1 MTSFEKSW
9 AQREVKSM
17 TERIRDTVK
26 PQGALKPRI
35 QTAVNKL
42 QGQTS
47 KMDVMLTKLHER
59 DHQLFD
65 RIVTATQSHDTS
77 TSRVLS
83 SELAE
88 VRKVSRVL
96 GSARNSLEQV
106 QLRLTTIHDLGD
118 AMIAIGPAMSTMKE
132 LKPTMSKFMPE
143 ADSELNSMTETLNGL
158 MVDSLPGDS
167 FEMESG
173 NAMNEETNAILQ
185 EAEAVASQQTD
196 EKFPS
201 IPTTT
206 PTGLPSQ
213 TQSNTQSNPM
223 DFLE

>member
-59 DHQLFD
+59 DQQLFD
-65 RIVTATQSHDTS
+65 RIVTATQNHDTS

-143 ADSELNSMTETLNGL
+143 ADTELNSMTETLNGL

-167 FEMESG
+167 FEMQSD

-201 IPTTT
+201 IPTIPTV
-206 PTGLPSQ
+206 PTGPTSKM
-213 TQSNTQSNPM
+213 QSNPM

>member
-1 MTSFEKSW
+1 MTSFEKTW
-9 AQREVKSM
+9 AQRDVKSM
-17 TERIRDTVK
+17 TEKTRDTVK

-42 QGQTS
+42 QAQTS
-47 KMDVMLTKLHER
+47 KMDVMLTNLHQR
-59 DHQLFD
+59 DQQLFD
-65 RIVTATQSHDTS
+65 RIVTAMQNHDTQA
-77 TSRVLS
+77 SRVLS

-96 GSARNSLEQV
+96 GNTRNSIEQV

-118 AMIAIGPAMSTMKE
+118 AMIAIGPAMSTMKG

-158 MVDSLPGDS
+158 MVDSLSGDS
-167 FEMESG
+167 FEVQDS
-173 NAMNEETNAILQ
+173 AMNEETNAILQ
-185 EAEAVASQQTD
+185 EAEAVAEQQTD
-196 EKFPS
+196 EQFPS
-201 IPTTT
+201 IPTTTPSTT

-213 TQSNTQSNPM
+213 TQSNPM
-223 DFLE
+223 DFLV

>member
-9 AQREVKSM
+9 AHREVKSM
-17 TERIRDTVK
+17 TEKIRDTVK

-42 QGQTS
+42 QVQTS
-47 KMDVMLTKLHER
+47 KMDAMLTNLHQR
-59 DHQLFD
+59 DQQLFD
-65 RIVTATQSHDTS
+65 RIVTAMQNHDTQA
-77 TSRVLS
+77 SRVLS

-96 GSARNSLEQV
+96 GNTRNSIEQV

-118 AMIAIGPAMSTMKE
+118 AMVAIGPAMSTMKG

-158 MVDSLPGDS
+158 MTDSLSGDS
-167 FEMESG
+167 FEVQDS
-173 NAMNEETNAILQ
+173 AMNEETNAILQ
-185 EAEAVASQQTD
+185 EAEAVAEQQTD
-196 EKFPS
+196 EQFPS
-201 IPTTT
+201 IPTTTPSTT

-213 TQSNTQSNPM
+213 TQSNPM

>member
-1 MTSFEKSW
+1 MTSFQKSW
-9 AQREVKSM
+9 AQKEVKSM

-42 QGQTS
+42 QVQTS
-47 KMDVMLTKLHER
+47 KMDIMLTKLRER
-59 DHQLFD
+59 DQQLFD
-65 RIVTATQSHDTS
+65 RIVTATQSHDTQ

-88 VRKVSRVL
+88 VRKVQRVL
-96 GSARNSLEQV
+96 GGARNSLEQV

-118 AMIAIGPAMSTMKE
+118 AMIAIGPAMSTMKD

-158 MVDSLPGDS
+158 MVDSLSGDS
-167 FEMESG
+167 FEMQDST
-173 NAMNEETNAILQ
+173 MNEETNAILQ
-185 EAEAVASQQTD
+185 EASAVAEQQTD
-196 EKFPS
+196 DKFPS

>member
-9 AQREVKSM
+9 AHKEVKSM
-17 TERIRDTVK
+17 TEKIRDTVK

-42 QGQTS
+42 QAQTS
-47 KMDVMLTKLHER
+47 KMDVMLTNLHRR
-59 DHQLFD
+59 DQQIFD
-65 RIVTATQSHDTS
+65 RIVTAMQSHDTQA
-77 TSRVLS
+77 SRVLS

-96 GSARNSLEQV
+96 GNTRNSIEQV

-118 AMIAIGPAMSTMKE
+118 AMVAIGPAMSTMKG

-158 MVDSLPGDS
+158 MTDSLSGDS
-167 FEMESG
+167 LEVQDSV
-173 NAMNEETNAILQ
+173 MNEETNAILQ
-185 EAEAVASQQTD
+185 EAEAVAEQQTD
-196 EKFPS
+196 EQFPS

-206 PTGLPSQ
+206 PSTTPTELPSK
-213 TQSNTQSNPM
+213 TPSNPM

>member
-1 MTSFEKSW
+1 MTSFEKTW

-17 TERIRDTVK
+17 TEKIRDTVK

-42 QGQTS
+42 QAQTS
-47 KMDVMLTKLHER
+47 KMDVMLTNLHRR
-59 DHQLFD
+59 DQQLFD
-65 RIVTATQSHDTS
+65 RIVTAMQSHDTQA
-77 TSRVLS
+77 SRVLS

-96 GSARNSLEQV
+96 GNTRNSIEQV

-118 AMIAIGPAMSTMKE
+118 AMIAIGPAMSTMKG

-158 MVDSLPGDS
+158 MTDSLSGDS
-167 FEMESG
+167 FEVQDS
-173 NAMNEETNAILQ
+173 AMNEETNAILQ
-185 EAEAVASQQTD
+185 EAEAVAEQQTD
-196 EKFPS
+196 EQFPS
-201 IPTTT
+201 IPTTTPSTT

-213 TQSNTQSNPM
+213 TQSNPM

>member
-1 MTSFEKSW
+1 MTSFEKTW
-9 AQREVKSM
+9 AQKEVKSM
-17 TERIRDTVK
+17 TEKIRDTVK

-42 QGQTS
+42 QVQTS
-47 KMDVMLTKLHER
+47 KMDVMLTKLRQR
-59 DHQLFD
+59 DQQLFD
-65 RIVTATQSHDTS
+65 RIVTAMQSHDTS

-96 GSARNSLEQV
+96 GGARNSLEQV

-132 LKPTMSKFMPE
+132 LKPMMGKFMPE
-143 ADSELNSMTETLNGL
+143 ADSELSSMTETLNGL
-158 MVDSLPGDS
+158 MVDSLSGDS
-167 FEMESG
+167 FEMHDS
-173 NAMNEETNAILQ
+173 ALDEETNSILQ
-185 EAEAVASQQTD
+185 EATAVAEQQTD
-196 EKFPS
+196 DRFPS

>member
-1 MTSFEKSW
+1 MTSFEKTW
-9 AQREVKSM
+9 ARREVKSM
-17 TERIRDTVK
+17 TEKIRDTVK

-42 QGQTS
+42 QVQTS
-47 KMDVMLTKLHER
+47 KMDVMLTNLHQR
-59 DHQLFD
+59 DQQLFD
-65 RIVTATQSHDTS
+65 RVVTATQNHDTQS
-77 TSRVLS
+77 SRVLS

-96 GSARNSLEQV
+96 GNARNSLEQV

-132 LKPTMSKFMPE
+132 LKPTMAKFMPE

-158 MVDSLPGDS
+158 MVDSLSNDS
-167 FEMESG
+167 FEMHDS
-173 NAMNEETNAILQ
+173 ALDEETNAILQ
-185 EAEAVASQQTD
+185 EASAVAEQQKD
-196 EKFPS
+196 DKFPS

>member
-59 DHQLFD
+59 DQQLFD
-65 RIVTATQSHDTS
+65 RIVTATQNHDTS

-143 ADSELNSMTETLNGL
+143 ADTELNSMTETLNGL

-167 FEMESG
+167 FEMQSD

-185 EAEAVASQQTD
+185 EAEAVASQQKD

-201 IPTTT
+201 IPTSPTV
-206 PTGLPSQ
+206 PTGPTSQ
-213 TQSNTQSNPM
+213 TQSNPM